1 MPRITLG
8 DRLQT
13 IVDSPY
19 LPASKLNFAQSL
31 LAFYQRK
38 GMLTKGRRVWV
49 DNFEEMIER
58 RSRLE
63 DGEKP
68 EIVQEIDALIA
79 RMPEEDASSWN
90 MGFVQSI
97 REQAMTGHARGY
109 DNPLSQTQR
118 TKLKEISSE
127 YTDDALASRAKW
139 PTVYRDTYRNDAV
152 VLADYYAS
160 TQYYNDFVRKV
171 RGNAD
176 YVPPKRFF
184 MKLHTNKYAQ
194 KVLKAWE
201 ADAKYAVGS
210 MISCRAS
217 ATWAAKNALSK
228 GGIIIASNLP
238 IVSAANGAKRYKVLP
253 VGAVAPVEI
262 EERHIKTFKAPKKA

>member
-19 LPASKLNFAQSL
+19 LPASKLNFAKSL

-49 DNFEEMIER
+49 DNLEEMIER
-58 RSRLE
+58 RAGLE
-63 DGEKP
+63 DEDKP

-109 DNPLSQTQR
+109 ANPLSQTQR

-127 YTDDALASRAKW
+127 YTADALAAREEW

-160 TQYYNDFVRKV
+160 TNYYQDFVRKV

-201 ADAKYAVGS
+201 ADAKYTVGS
-210 MISCRAS
+210 MVSHRAS
-217 ATWAAKNALSK
+217 ASWAAKRALAK
-228 GGIIIASNLP
+228 GGIVIASNLP
-238 IVSAANGAKRYKVLP
+238 IISAANGAKRYKVLP

-262 EERHIKTFKAPKKA
+262 EERHIKKFKAPKKA

>member
-19 LPASKLNFAQSL
+19 LPASKLNFAKSL
-31 LAFYQRK
+31 LVFYQRK
-38 GMLTKGRRVWV
+38 GMLTRGRRVWV
-49 DNFEEMIER
+49 DNFEEMIEAR
-58 RSRLE
+58 ANLE
-63 DGEKP
+63 DGDKP
-68 EIVQEIDALIA
+68 DIVQEIDDLIA

-90 MGFVQSI
+90 MGFAQSL

-109 DNPLSQTQR
+109 DSPLSEAQR
-118 TKLKEISSE
+118 TKLADISAE
-127 YTDDALASRAKW
+127 YTDDALTAREEW
-139 PTVYRDTYRNDAV
+139 PIAYRDTYRNDAV

-160 TQYYNDFVRKV
+160 TYYYKDYVRKV
-171 RGNAD
+171 RENAD

-201 ADAKYAVGS
+201 ADAKYPAGTMV
-210 MISCRAS
+210 SCRAS
-217 ATWAAKNALSK
+217 AGWPAKQALAK

-253 VGAVAPVEI
+253 VGAAAPVDI
-262 EERHIKTFKAPKKA
+262 EERHIKKFKAPKKA

>member
-19 LPASKLNFAQSL
+19 LPASKLNFAKSL

-109 DNPLSQTQR
+109 NNLSQTQR

-201 ADAKYAVGS
+201 AGAKYATGS
-210 MISCRAS
+210 MVSCRAS
-217 ATWAAKNALSK
+217 ASWAAKRALAK